1 MKNRKNKIKNNR
13 KIKKSSVLIVILLL
27 IIIGGIIGTTY
38 YSETTKAQLVNTK
51 TIYENT
57 LQERN
62 ITIEE
67 KQKTIDEL
75 NIKINELNNQIEEL
89 KIAKVKKT
97 TTTTTRSSSETRQ
110 TSATISV
117 NGKWI
122 WANVSA
128 YCACVKCCGKTNGIT
143 ASGAKATANHTIAAP
158 STYKFGTKIEI
169 AGMGIY
175 TVEDRGGAITGNKLD
190 IYFNTHQEALKFGRR
205 QLQIRVVE

>member
-1 MKNRKNKIKNNR
+1 MKNRKNKIKNNK

-38 YSETTKAQLVNTK
+38 YNETTKAQLVNTK

-62 ITIEE
+62 TTIEE

-75 NIKINELNNQIEEL
+75 NTKINELNNQIEEL
-89 KIAKVKKT
+89 KIAKAKK